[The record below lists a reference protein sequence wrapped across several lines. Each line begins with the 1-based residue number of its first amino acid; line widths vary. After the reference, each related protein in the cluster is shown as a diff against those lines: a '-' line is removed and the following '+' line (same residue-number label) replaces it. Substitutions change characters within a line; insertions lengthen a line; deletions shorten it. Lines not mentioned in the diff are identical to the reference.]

1 MKKKLLIA
9 YASYGSGHKMA
20 AQYIYDYFNKHQD
33 KYEIRLLDVL
43 DYSSIIAKIDK
54 KFFNL
59 NFKFKTTIPFSFWF
73 NVSNNLVVTKVFHK
87 VLNTLFKSNLKDY
100 IIDFNPDILIST
112 HFMPSYIVSKINKQ
126 YNKNTKIITIV
137 TDYVAHAFWIKNHKN
152 EDIFIV
158 SNEIIK
164 KELEN
169 NNIPSKKIYPF
180 GIPLSSKFKNLEDK
194 NTVKKRYNITNNKP
208 IFLFLAGGSEG
219 SNYSYSFL
227 KRLLEEN
234 LDINIIYVS
243 GKNSKL
249 KNKCNNLIID
259 EHLKNLKVL
268 GFTNDI
274 SNLLNISNV
283 VITKPGGLAVTEAI
297 ETKTP
302 MILIPGNGGP
312 ENYNLKYVLKNGFGL
327 KAKNPKQLV
336 KRVKKLTQNPKLI
349 KISFSY
355 FYF

>member
-164 KELEN
+164 K
-169 NNIPSKKIYPF
+169 
-180 GIPLSSKFKNLEDK
+180 
-194 NTVKKRYNITNNKP
+194 
-208 IFLFLAGGSEG
+208 
-219 SNYSYSFL
+219 
-227 KRLLEEN
+227 
-234 LDINIIYVS
+234 
-243 GKNSKL
+243 
-249 KNKCNNLIID
+249 
-259 EHLKNLKVL
+259 
-268 GFTNDI
+268 
-274 SNLLNISNV
+274 
-283 VITKPGGLAVTEAI
+283 
-297 ETKTP
+297 
-302 MILIPGNGGP
+302 
-312 ENYNLKYVLKNGFGL
+312 
-327 KAKNPKQLV
+327 
-336 KRVKKLTQNPKLI
+336 
-349 KISFSY
+349 
-355 FYF
+355 